1 MSWKR
6 THHCG
11 TISKE
16 LVGQTVTL
24 NGWVNRRRDL
34 GGLIFIDLRD
44 RSGLVQIV
52 CSPETLTADQ
62 YRRAEKLRQEF
73 VLSVTGI
80 VQPRPEGQTNPEL
93 ASGEVEVQV
102 QSLQILAES
111 KTPPFHIDR
120 VEDVDDSL
128 LLKYRYLN
136 LRQKH
141 LQDAIITRHRIVHF
155 VRNFLDSRGFL
166 EIETPMLTKSTPEG
180 ARDYVVPSRIHTGKF
195 YALPQSPQLFKQLL
209 MIAGFERYYQ
219 IARCFR
225 DEDLRA
231 DRQPEFTQIDVEMSF
246 VDADDIM
253 QIMEEMIV
261 NLTETIT
268 GKRIKTPIPRIS
280 YQEAML
286 RYGSDR
292 PDTRFGLEIVEV
304 TDAVAESEFKVFAA
318 TVAGGGV
325 VRGINAKGCGAKF
338 SRREIDEL
346 VKMATDF
353 GAKGLVWFN
362 IDETIKSPVAKF
374 LSESEIQAI
383 CDKLGAEQGDLLL
396 LVADAPAA
404 AAEVLGRL
412 RLHLGSKLELI
423 DPDRFDF
430 LWVVDWP
437 LFEYNEE
444 EGRYT
449 AAHHPFTAPH
459 DDDVAIL
466 TTDQQNVRAKAYDL
480 VLNGVE
486 LGGGSVR
493 ISNKDLQMKMFKA
506 LGFTPEEAYDKFGF
520 FLEAFEYG
528 APPHGGI
535 AFGLDRLVMLLTG
548 SSSIR
553 DVIAFPKTTSA
564 LDLMVN
570 APSEISEQQLKEL
583 KLNFKTH

>member
-6 THHCG
+6 TYHCG

-480 VLNGVE
+480 VLNGLSLVVAVC
-486 LGGGSVR
+486 GS
-493 ISNKDLQMKMFKA
+493 
-506 LGFTPEEAYDKFGF
+506 
-520 FLEAFEYG
+520 
-528 APPHGGI
+528 
-535 AFGLDRLVMLLTG
+535 
-548 SSSIR
+548 
-553 DVIAFPKTTSA
+553 
-564 LDLMVN
+564 
-570 APSEISEQQLKEL
+570 QQRPADE
-583 KLNFKTH
+583 NV

>member
-506 LGFTPEEAYDKFGF
+506 LGFTPEEAHDKFGF

>member
-353 GAKGLVWFN
+353 GAKGLVWIN

>member
-6 THHCG
+6 THHC
-11 TISKE
+11 SAVNKD
-16 LVGQTVTL
+16 LAGQTVTL

-52 CSPETLTADQ
+52 CSPEILSAEQFET
-62 YRRAEKLRQEF
+62 AEKLRQEF
-73 VLSVTGI
+73 VVAVTGT
-80 VQPRPEGQTNPEL
+80 VQPRPEGQVNPDL
-93 ASGEVEVQV
+93 ASGEIEVHV

-136 LRQKH
+136 LRHKH
-141 LQDAIITRHRIVHF
+141 LQDAIITRHKIVHY
-155 VRNFLDSRGFL
+155 VRNYLAANGFL

-180 ARDYVVPSRIHTGKF
+180 ARDYVVPSRIHEGKF

-219 IARCFR
+219 VARCFR

-246 VDADDIM
+246 VDADDVM
-253 QIMEEMIV
+253 AIMEEMIV
-261 NLTETIT
+261 GLTENIT
-268 GKRIKTPIPRIS
+268 GKKIEKPIPRMS
-280 YQEAML
+280 HAEAML

-292 PDTRFGLEIVEV
+292 PDTRFGLEIVDV
-304 TDAVAESEFKVFAA
+304 TDALAESEFRVFAA

-325 VRGINAKGCGAKF
+325 IRGINAKGCGAKF

-346 VKMATDF
+346 TAKAEDY

-362 IDETIKSPVAKF
+362 IGETIKSPVAKF
-374 LSESEIQAI
+374 LTEGEIQGI
-383 CDKLGAEQGDLLL
+383 CDRLEAEEGDLLL
-396 LVADAPAA
+396 LVADAPETAA
-404 AAEVLGRL
+404 DVLGRL
-412 RLHLGSKLELI
+412 RLFLGAKLDLM
-423 DPDRFDF
+423 DPEAFNF

-437 LFEYNEE
+437 LFEYDEE
-444 EGRYT
+444 EGRYV

-459 DDDVAIL
+459 DDDIEIL
-466 TTDQQNVRAKAYDL
+466 TTDQKNVRAKAYDL

-486 LGGGSVR
+486 LGGGSIR
-493 ISNKDLQMKMFKA
+493 ISRQEQQMNMFKA
-506 LGFTPEEAYDKFGF
+506 LGFTPEEAQEKFGF

-535 AFGLDRLVMLLTG
+535 AFGLDRIVMLLTG
-548 SSSIR
+548 RDSIR

-564 LDLMVN
+564 LDLMVD
-570 APSEISEQQLKEL
+570 APSVISEQQLQEL
-583 KLNFKTH
+583 KLSIKTR

>member
-24 NGWVNRRRDL
+24 NGWVNCRRDL

-268 GKRIKTPIPRIS
+268 GKRIKTPIPELVI
-280 YQEAML
+280 EAML

-292 PDTRFGLEIVEV
+292 PDTRFGWR
-304 TDAVAESEFKVFAA
+304 S
-318 TVAGGGV
+318 
-325 VRGINAKGCGAKF
+325 
-338 SRREIDEL
+338 
-346 VKMATDF
+346 
-353 GAKGLVWFN
+353 
-362 IDETIKSPVAKF
+362 
-374 LSESEIQAI
+374 
-383 CDKLGAEQGDLLL
+383 
-396 LVADAPAA
+396 
-404 AAEVLGRL
+404 L
-412 RLHLGSKLELI
+412 R
-423 DPDRFDF
+423 
-430 LWVVDWP
+430 
-437 LFEYNEE
+437 
-444 EGRYT
+444 
-449 AAHHPFTAPH
+449 
-459 DDDVAIL
+459 
-466 TTDQQNVRAKAYDL
+466 
-480 VLNGVE
+480 
-486 LGGGSVR
+486 
-493 ISNKDLQMKMFKA
+493 
-506 LGFTPEEAYDKFGF
+506 
-520 FLEAFEYG
+520 
-528 APPHGGI
+528 
-535 AFGLDRLVMLLTG
+535 
-548 SSSIR
+548 
-553 DVIAFPKTTSA
+553 
-564 LDLMVN
+564 
-570 APSEISEQQLKEL
+570 
-583 KLNFKTH
+583 

>member
-353 GAKGLVWFN
+353 GAKGLVWIN

-506 LGFTPEEAYDKFGF
+506 LGFTPEEAHDKFGF

>member
-466 TTDQQNVRAKAYDL
+466 ITDQQNVRAKAYDL

-506 LGFTPEEAYDKFGF
+506 LGFTPEEAHDKFGF

>member
-412 RLHLGSKLELI
+412 RLHLGSKLEMI

-506 LGFTPEEAYDKFGF
+506 LGFTPEEAHDKFGF

>member
-493 ISNKDLQMKMFKA
+493 ISNKDLQMKMFKV
-506 LGFTPEEAYDKFGF
+506 LGFTPEEAHDKFGF

>member
-353 GAKGLVWFN
+353 GAKGLVWVN

-466 TTDQQNVRAKAYDL
+466 ITDQQNVRAKAYDL

-493 ISNKDLQMKMFKA
+493 ISNKALQMKMFKA
-506 LGFTPEEAYDKFGF
+506 LGFTPEEAHDKFGF

>member
-423 DPDRFDF
+423 DPDRFDL

-506 LGFTPEEAYDKFGF
+506 LGFTPEEAHDKFGF